1 MNING
6 GTKLENR
13 KRINPS
19 ILRLLKIPS
28 GNDVIVGRMYLAEGE
43 GPHGTV
49 LLLHG
54 FPGGMLNLDLA
65 SELQQEGWNVLV
77 MNYRGAWG
85 SQGTFSFSNS
95 IEDVLSALKYLKESE
110 VAKENRIDT
119 KRIGLIGH
127 SFGGFLALKVA
138 SMEPSIHSVA
148 SLSGAN
154 FGLFA
159 QMVEQDPSFEAQIRE
174 VLKEGAF
181 FLKGASAESIM
192 EEVLFNQIEWNTFLY
207 APLLLKRNILLT
219 AADFDEEIPKVY
231 FHDPL
236 VDILEKAGANH
247 LQTKVFETDH
257 NYLNHRKELAQ
268 TLHNWLDEVL

>member
-1 MNING
+1 M
-6 GTKLENR
+6 ENR